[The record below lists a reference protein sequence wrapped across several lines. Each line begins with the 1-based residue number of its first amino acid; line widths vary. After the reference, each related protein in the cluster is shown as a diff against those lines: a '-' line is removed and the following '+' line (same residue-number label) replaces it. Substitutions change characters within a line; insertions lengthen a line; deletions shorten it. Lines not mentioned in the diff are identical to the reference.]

1 MNENQC
7 YIRFYEDL
15 HVLYDNR
22 YINLSLFNFTNGE
35 EPCCHLSGSDDW
47 ELSYTGPEAGEKFDA
62 LLALGHDVTWDDF
75 ERLGFTQYG

>member
-1 MNENQC
+1 MKQC

-22 YINLSLFNFTNGE
+22 YINLSLFTFTDGGE
-35 EPCCHLSGSDDW
+35 LCCHLSGPDDW
-47 ELSYTGPEAGEKFDA
+47 ELSYTGPDAGEKFDA
-62 LLALGHDVTWDDF
+62 LLTLDHDVTWDDF

>member
-1 MNENQC
+1 MKQC

-22 YINLSLFNFTNGE
+22 YIQVSLFNFTDGGE
-35 EPCCHLSGSDDW
+35 LCCHLSGPDDW
-47 ELSYTGPEAGEKFDA
+47 ELSYTGPEASDKFNA
-62 LLALGHDVTWDDF
+62 LLELDEVSWEDF

>member
-1 MNENQC
+1 MKHC

-22 YINLSLFNFTNGE
+22 YINLSLFNFTDGGE
-35 EPCCHLSGSDDW
+35 RCCHLSGQANW
-47 ELSYTGPEAGEKFDA
+47 ELSYTGPDAGEKFDA
-62 LLALGHDVTWDDF
+62 LLTLDHDITWDDF